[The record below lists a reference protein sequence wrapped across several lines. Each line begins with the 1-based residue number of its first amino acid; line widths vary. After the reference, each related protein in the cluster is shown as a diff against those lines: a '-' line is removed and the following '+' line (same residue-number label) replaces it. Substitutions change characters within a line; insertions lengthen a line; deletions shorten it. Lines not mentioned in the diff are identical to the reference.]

1 VRAPADASFRQPAEW
16 TEHEGTFLAWPS
28 AEDLWLDHL
37 DDARREFLGLAA
49 AIAEGERL
57 HVLVPDGANERS
69 AKEALATLP
78 VTWHRIPFGDIWLRD
93 IAPIFLL
100 DDQGRRASA
109 VFRFNG
115 WGGKYVLRH
124 DDQVASSI
132 AKALGFPTYQASFVL
147 EGGSVDVD
155 GEGLLLTTRQ
165 CMLNPNRNPGLE
177 QPVIEEELARWFGVE
192 RVLWLGDGL
201 KNDHTDG
208 HVDTIARFVR
218 PRTVLCMEP
227 EQDDPNRAAL
237 LAIMEDLERMKLDVV
252 TVPSPGTVL
261 SSEGDLM
268 PASYVNFY
276 IANRTVIVP
285 QYGVAA
291 DERALEAIASLFPG
305 RRIAGVSARA
315 ILQGG
320 GAFHCITQQLPKRG
334 DR

>member
-1 VRAPADASFRQPAEW
+1 VRAPADAGFRQPAEW

-28 AEDLWLDHL
+28 AADLWLDHL
-37 DDARREFLGLAA
+37 EHARCELLGLAE

-57 HVLVPDGANERS
+57 HVLVPDEANERT
-69 AKEALATLP
+69 AKEALAALP

-93 IAPIFLL
+93 IAPIFMTN
-100 DDQGRRASA
+100 DQGDRASA

-115 WGGKYVLRH
+115 WGGKYVLPH
-124 DDQVASSI
+124 DDRVAASI
-132 AKALGFPTYQASFVL
+132 AGELGFPTYRSELVL

-165 CMLNPNRNPGLE
+165 CMLNPNRNPGLAQAE
-177 QPVIEEELARWFGVE
+177 IERELLHWFGVD

-201 KNDHTDG
+201 LNDHTDG

-218 PRTVLCMEP
+218 PRTAVCMNP
-227 EQDDPNRAAL
+227 EAGDPNRAAL
-237 LAIMEDLERMKLDVV
+237 LAIIEELERMKLDVA
-252 TVPSPGTVL
+252 TIPSPGTVL
-261 SSEGDLM
+261 SSEGSLM

-291 DERALEAIASLFPG
+291 DEPALEAIASLFPE
-305 RRIAGVSARA
+305 RRVVGVSAKA
-315 ILQGG
+315 ILEGG
-320 GAFHCITQQLPKRG
+320 GAFHCITQQLPRGG